1 MPAYD
6 PNLLISDCYGSA
18 GSITF
23 YHRDG
28 KCRWRSKSTL
38 SFTATP
44 GQSAAR
50 NTGYSSAD
58 KPFASLVL
66 VRGTNDNT

>member
-1 MPAYD
+1 MPAYN

-28 KCRWRSKSTL
+28 KCR
-38 SFTATP
+38 
-44 GQSAAR
+44 Q
-50 NTGYSSAD
+50 TGSRRMAHNPRHE
-58 KPFASLVL
+58 KREMA
-66 VRGTNDNT
+66 